1 MTFNASEHGPSEQAE
16 PGQGFSLRISI
27 ATVVVFSMLLV
38 AVVVIATGWVGAR
51 SNAIGT
57 ATRMATDAGKLV
69 GERAKG
75 LLEPAKSTLRQL
87 TFDPITTA
95 STLEARLE
103 RIHVMSEELVANPL
117 LSSVYVG
124 YEDGAFLLVRPLDQP
139 AQRKLF
145 AAPPKSNFMAQS
157 RARDRQGRWQ
167 GEYLFFD
174 TARRLL
180 ERRAMP
186 DYRFDPRTRPWYQE
200 AQTTGQPSL
209 SEPYAYFTTQELGV
223 TLSQLSHS
231 GQAVVGLDVVLDQI
245 SRSLGDL
252 RVTPHARMALVN
264 AHQEV
269 LASPDHPHASQPTQG
284 APRFRRVQELGEP
297 GLNALL
303 EQHNQSPP
311 NSGLGQARLLKVEGQ
326 ELLGVV
332 LPFEM
337 WSDQGMR
344 LLVTLPVEELLGD
357 LTAKRRRI
365 VFIVVL
371 LVIAMLALSWP
382 MAARIGRGIEG
393 LTDKA
398 RSVERF
404 HFTQVTPRR
413 SAIKEV
419 NELAV
424 AMQGM
429 SQTIEAFLKLSHQMA
444 TEPEV
449 EHMLDQVLQQLV
461 QATRTQAGAVYLWDE
476 ATGCMQL
483 AATHG
488 LASTAFEPHLAGPGL
503 VAAGPAGEKRSE
515 LLLQGRQG
523 DRQGLLVLLHQSD
536 EGHED
541 KAFQHFAQQLSGM
554 LAVSIETRQLIEA
567 QKKLLD
573 AVIRLM
579 ADAIDAKSPYTGGHC
594 ERVPELAIQMMDQLQ
609 ADTRGPYAGYG
620 LNEQE
625 RYAFQLGAWLHDCG
639 KVTSPEHIVDK
650 ATKLELIGNR
660 IHEIRLRFELLW
672 RDAEISFWQAQA
684 QGQNPEVARATL
696 ADRQQQ
702 LRDDFAFVAACNLG
716 SETLS
721 DEAVARL
728 HTLGAQTWLRHF
740 DDRLG
745 LSVEELERLQKAR
758 PLPPPLPTPEP
769 LLADRPEHCIPWG
782 DRRPP
787 VEKGAPGN
795 VYGFDM
801 PLPEYKQNM
810 GELHNLSVRRGTLT
824 EEDRFRI
831 NEHIVQTYTMLK
843 ALPWPQALS
852 RVPELAA
859 THHERLDGQGYP
871 RRLKADQLGLPERVM
886 ALADVFEALTAA
898 DRPYKTPKSL
908 NETLCIM
915 AAMCREQHLDSEL
928 FRYFLHSGLW
938 QQLAHTHLQAA
949 QVDRVDPASIEALL
963 PSRS

>member
-1 MTFNASEHGPSEQAE
+1 MTSSANASGPKSPVES
-16 PGQGFSLRISI
+16 GRGFSLRLSI

-38 AVVVIATGWVGAR
+38 AVVVIGTGWVGAR
-51 SNAIGT
+51 ANAIDT
-57 ATRMATDAGKLV
+57 ATRVATDAGRSI

-75 LLEPAKSTLRQL
+75 LLEPAKSSLRQL

-95 STLEARLE
+95 RTLEARLA
-103 RIHVMSEELVANPL
+103 RIYVMSEELVANPL

-124 YEDGAFLLVRPLDQP
+124 YEDGEFLLVRPLDQP

-157 RARDRQGRWQ
+157 RTRDRQGRWL

-174 TARRLL
+174 TDRRLL

-186 DYRFDPRTRPWYQE
+186 DYRFDPRTRPWYQD
-200 AQTTGQPSL
+200 AQATGQPSL
-209 SEPYAYFTTQELGV
+209 SEPYAYFTTRELGV

-231 GQAVVGLDVVLDQI
+231 GESVVGIDVVLDEL
-245 SRSLGDL
+245 SRSLADL
-252 RVTPHARMALVN
+252 RVTRHARIALVN
-264 AHQEV
+264 ARQEV
-269 LASPDHPHASQPTQG
+269 LADPDQPQTVQLIQG
-284 APRFRRVQELGEP
+284 APRFRRIQDLNDA
-297 GLNALL
+297 GLSALADL
-303 EQHNQSPP
+303 ATGPSAQS
-311 NSGLGQARLLKVEGQ
+311 SLGQARMLQIQGQ
-326 ELLGVV
+326 EVLGLM

-344 LLVTLPVEELLGD
+344 LLVTAPVDELLGD
-357 LTAKRRRI
+357 LSVKRRRM
-365 VFIVVL
+365 VMLVAALVL
-371 LVIAMLALSWP
+371 GMLALSWP
-382 MAARIGRGIEG
+382 LAARIGHGIEG

-398 RSVERF
+398 RAVARF
-404 HFTQVTPRR
+404 HFTRADMRP

-419 NELAV
+419 NELAL

-429 SQTIEAFLKLSHQMA
+429 SQTIESFLELSHRMA
-444 TEPEV
+444 TEPDV
-449 EHMLDQVLQQLV
+449 ERMLEQVLQLLV
-461 QATRTQAGAVYLWDE
+461 QATRSHAGAVYLWDE
-476 ATGCMQL
+476 GADCMQV
-483 AATHG
+483 AAVHG
-488 LASTAFEPHLAGPGL
+488 PSETAFEPRLAGPGT
-503 VAAGPAGEKRSE
+503 AAPSPAGEQRSE

-523 DRQGLLVLLHQSD
+523 NRQGLLVLLHQGD
-536 EGHED
+536 DGHQD
-541 KAFQHFAQQLSGM
+541 LGFQQFAQQLSGM
-554 LAVSIETRQLIEA
+554 LAVSIETRQLIDA

-573 AVIRLM
+573 GVIRLM

-594 ERVPELAIQMMDQLQ
+594 ERVPELAVEMMEELQ
-609 ADTRGPYAGYG
+609 SDANGPYAGFR

-650 ATKLELIGNR
+650 ATKLELISNR
-660 IHEIRLRFELLW
+660 IHEVRLRFELLW
-672 RDAEISFWQAQA
+672 RDAEIACWQALA
-684 QGQNPEVARATL
+684 QGQAPDVARAAL
-696 ADRQQQ
+696 AERQRALQ
-702 LRDDFAFVAACNLG
+702 DDFAFVAACNLG

-721 DEAVARL
+721 DEAIARL
-728 HTLGAQTWLRHF
+728 HALGAQTWQRHF

-745 LSVEELERLQKAR
+745 LSTEELDRLQTAR
-758 PLPPPLPTPEP
+758 PQAPSMPASEP
-769 LLADRPEHCIPWG
+769 LLADRPEHRVPWG
-782 DRRPP
+782 PRRPP
-787 VEKGAPGN
+787 VEKGDPGN

-801 PLPEYKQNM
+801 PLPLHKQNM

-843 ALPWPQALS
+843 SLPWPQALS

-898 DRPYKTPKSL
+898 DRPYKTPKPLS
-908 NETLCIM
+908 ETLAIM
-915 AAMCREQHLDSEL
+915 ARMCREQHLDAEL
-928 FRYFLHSGLW
+928 FRYFLHRALW
-938 QQLAHTHLQAA
+938 QRLARRHLHPA
-949 QVDRVDPASIEALL
+949 QIDHIDTASIEALL
-963 PSRS
+963 PVHS